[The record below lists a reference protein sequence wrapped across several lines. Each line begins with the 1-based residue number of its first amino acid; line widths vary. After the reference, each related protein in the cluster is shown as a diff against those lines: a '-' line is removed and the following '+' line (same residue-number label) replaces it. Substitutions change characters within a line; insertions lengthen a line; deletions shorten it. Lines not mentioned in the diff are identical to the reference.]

1 MAIRFKVV
9 WVRGSLRVELIVVD
23 WTVALCR
30 LVQWIG
36 CAWPK
41 DLLLMS
47 LLIAYSVGMM
57 LNLIVHLS
65 ISILI

>member
-9 WVRGSLRVELIVVD
+9 LMRGSLKVELIVVD
-23 WTVALCR
+23 GTVALSR
-30 LVQWIG
+30 LVLWIG